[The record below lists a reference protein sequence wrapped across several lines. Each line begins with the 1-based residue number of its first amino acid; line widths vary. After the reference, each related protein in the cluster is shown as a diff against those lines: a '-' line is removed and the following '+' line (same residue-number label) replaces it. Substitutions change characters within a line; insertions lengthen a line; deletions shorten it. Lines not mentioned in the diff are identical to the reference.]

1 MKNSLISL
9 MIFVTIIFGEEK
21 VKIINEK
28 KDILLKNKVSQ
39 KEIDE
44 YMNLY
49 ERSFE
54 KILEKYADNAN
65 PIDLIKDGIKGMV
78 HNLDPYTLL
87 LEGSSKDSYDL
98 LRKGKYGGVGFSI
111 GVRKRVL
118 TVLSVMEDSPAYSE
132 GILVGD
138 QISMI
143 DSTSTKG
150 FTVKEAVKLI
160 KGDVGSQV
168 VLSIFRPGTKEKIDF
183 ELTRD
188 NIVVKHVPYWHIDD
202 KGIGYI
208 KINRF
213 SKNVSNDFKM
223 SLLELDAEKFID
235 NNGNNKW
242 DDKESYIDLNKNGSW
257 DYGEIYTDS
266 NNNNKYDIAEDFIDD
281 NNNNKYDKR
290 GCLKGLV
297 IDLRNNKGGLLSA
310 AIKIVD
316 SFTERG
322 ELILEQKGKISTEN
336 RVYKSRNKPLINNQV
351 PIAILI
357 NKNSAS
363 ASEIVAGALQDLD
376 RAVIIGQKSYGKGL
390 VQKMYDLN
398 DTLTL
403 KITTA
408 KYYLP
413 SGRLIQVEDYFKEG
427 FLEEGIN
434 EQDSLFFS
442 KTGREFE
449 GGGGITPD
457 VIVENQNIPP
467 YVNALWNSGA
477 FTTFAAEYFVKYPD
491 IKDNLKISRKTLRDF
506 KNYLDD
512 YDIQYTLKGEKE
524 LNKLKEQ
531 LKVTGLTSSNN
542 HISFEEQKM
551 IEEME
556 KYFDRLH
563 YKQFTLIHNHK
574 WIKNGLLREF
584 SKVIHGN
591 KEEIKVSLNEDE
603 EYDKSR
609 EVLLRKKE
617 YLKILNL

>member
-1 MKNSLISL
+1 VKNNILIL
-9 MIFVTIIFGEEK
+9 FLFLGIIVAEEK
-21 VKIINEK
+21 VKLI
-28 KDILLKNKVSQ
+28 KDNKQNLSNNNLSQ

-44 YMNLY
+44 YMDLY

-65 PIDLIKDGIKGMV
+65 PIDLIKDGIKGMMY
-78 HNLDPYTLL
+78 NLDPYTLL

-118 TVLSVMEDSPAYSE
+118 TVLSVMEDSPAYTE

-160 KGDVGSQV
+160 KGDVGSSV
-168 VLSIFRPGTKEKIDF
+168 VLSIFRSSTKEKFDF

-202 KGIGYI
+202 EGIGYI
-208 KINRF
+208 KVNRF

-235 NNGNNKW
+235 TNGNNKW
-242 DDKESYIDLNKNGSW
+242 DDKESYVDLNKNGIW
-257 DYGEIYTDS
+257 DNDENYIDS
-266 NNNNKYDIAEDFIDD
+266 NNNNKYDVAEIFIDS
-281 NNNNKYDKR
+281 NSNKKYDKK
-290 GCLKGLV
+290 GCLKGV
-297 IDLRNNKGGLLSA
+297 VVDLRNNKGGLLSA

-322 ELILEQKGKISTEN
+322 ELILEQKGKISSEN
-336 RVYKSRNKPLINNQV
+336 RVYKSRNKPLISNQV
-351 PIAILI
+351 PLAILI

-376 RAVIIGQKSYGKGL
+376 RAIIVGQKSYGKGL

-427 FLEEGIN
+427 FLEKGLN
-434 EQDSLFFS
+434 EKDSLFFS

-449 GGGGITPD
+449 SGGGVSPD
-457 VIVENQNIPP
+457 IVLENEKIPP

-477 FTTFAAEYFVKYPD
+477 FTTFAAEYFVKHPYL
-491 IKDNLKISRKTLRDF
+491 KDDLYISRKILRDF
-506 KNYLDD
+506 NRYLNS
-512 YDIQYTLKGEKE
+512 YNIQYTLKGEKE
-524 LNKLKEQ
+524 LDKLKEQ
-531 LKVTGLTSSNN
+531 LKKTGLTSEKN
-542 HISFEEQKM
+542 HISFEEQRM
-551 IEEME
+551 IDEIQR
-556 KYFDRLH
+556 YFDRLH
-563 YKQFTLIHNHK
+563 DRQFSLSYNYK
-574 WIKNGLLREF
+574 WIKNSLLREF

-591 KEEIKVSLNEDE
+591 KEEIKASLYEDE
-603 EYDKSR
+603 AFEKAR
-609 EVLLRKKE
+609 KILLRKKE

>member
-1 MKNSLISL
+1 MKYNILLLIVFL
-9 MIFVTIIFGEEK
+9 GIIFAEDK
-21 VKIINEK
+21 VKLIKDK
-28 KDILLKNKVSQ
+28 KANLSNNNFNQ
-39 KEIDE
+39 EEIDE
-44 YMNLY
+44 YMDLY

-65 PIDLIKDGIKGMV
+65 PIDLIKDGIKGMMY
-78 HNLDPYTLL
+78 NLDPYTLL

-118 TVLSVMEDSPAYSE
+118 TVLSVMEDSPAYTE

-168 VLSIFRPGTKEKIDF
+168 VLSIFRPSSREKIDF

-202 KGIGYI
+202 DGIGYI
-208 KINRF
+208 KVNRF

-223 SLLELDAEKFID
+223 SLLELDSEKFID
-235 NNGNNKW
+235 TNGNNKW
-242 DDKESYIDLNKNGSW
+242 DDEESYVDLNKNGFW
-257 DYGEIYTDS
+257 DSDENYIDS
-266 NNNNKYDIAEDFIDD
+266 NNNNKYDNAEIFIDG
-281 NNNNKYDKR
+281 NNNNKYDKK
-290 GCLKGLV
+290 GCLKGVVL
-297 IDLRNNKGGLLSA
+297 DLRNNKGGLLSA
-310 AIKIVD
+310 AVKIVD

-322 ELILEQKGKISTEN
+322 ELILEQKGKISSEN
-336 RVYKSRNKPLINNQV
+336 RVYKSRNKPLVSNQI
-351 PIAILI
+351 PIAVLI

-376 RAVIIGQKSYGKGL
+376 RAIIVGQKSYGKGMI
-390 VQKMYDLN
+390 QKMFDLN
-398 DTLTL
+398 DSLTL

-427 FLEEGIN
+427 FLEKGLN
-434 EQDSLFFS
+434 EQDSLFLS
-442 KTGREFE
+442 KTGREFL
-449 GGGGITPD
+449 GGGGVTPD
-457 VIVENQNIPP
+457 ILLENENIPP

-477 FTTFAAEYFVKYPD
+477 FTTFAAEYIVKHPNV
-491 IKDNLKISRKTLRDF
+491 KDDLHISRKILRDF
-506 KNYLDD
+506 NNYLDS

-524 LNKLKEQ
+524 LDKLKEQ
-531 LKVTGLTSSNN
+531 LKKTGLTSDKN

-551 IEEME
+551 IEEIE

-563 YKQFTLIHNHK
+563 FKQFSLNHNLK

-584 SKVIHGN
+584 SKVIYGN
-591 KEEIKVSLNEDE
+591 KEEIKASLYEDQ
-603 EYDKSR
+603 EYEKAR
-609 EVLLRKKE
+609 EILLKKKE